1 MGCQKESRF
10 KIQVLPLNYNYVPS
24 YTKETLNSM
33 DRLELTK
40 ANFEITPA
48 IIQSIKESYVPSQT
62 YMDMPLLADALD
74 NIEIMM
80 GPSTNEA
87 DRYIVDN
94 LLSNLKYA
102 KVKDSS
108 FKGIIVSR

>member
-1 MGCQKESRF
+1 
-10 KIQVLPLNYNYVPS
+10 
-24 YTKETLNSM
+24 
-33 DRLELTK
+33 
-40 ANFEITPA
+40 
-48 IIQSIKESYVPSQT
+48 
-62 YMDMPLLADALD
+62 MDMPLLADALD

-102 KVKDSS
+102 KVEDSS